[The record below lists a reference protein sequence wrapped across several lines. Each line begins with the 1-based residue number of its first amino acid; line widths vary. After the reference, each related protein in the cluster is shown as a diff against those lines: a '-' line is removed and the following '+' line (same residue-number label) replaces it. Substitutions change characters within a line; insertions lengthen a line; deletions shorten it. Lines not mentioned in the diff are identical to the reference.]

1 MFVIKRNGSKEEFN
15 PKKIENAILKA
26 FAAQNY
32 SVADWEKKYIEAFC
46 DRLKRD
52 NNLTSV
58 ENIQDSVERFLMS
71 QPTLPHWQE
80 VAKAYILY
88 RERHNESRFVRS
100 RIDYI
105 DAYSSSGDNA
115 STASETDANA
125 NVSMKNVANLEGEVY
140 KKSNRVIQRQRMKD
154 KLKELF
160 PEVAKQYERDLE
172 NHIIYVHDEASS
184 PVPKKYCLAASL
196 YPLMTEGVG
205 NIDSVTPTPPN
216 DIQSFSGQVTN
227 LTFLLSSQ
235 AKGAVALG
243 EYIVALN
250 YYVIAEF
257 GPKWYEKLNV
267 VITNENALKKYTV
280 KSYIR
285 KGMKQFIY
293 GVSQPAGNRSYNSP
307 FSNISYYDKTYF
319 HALFDEFF
327 YPDGT
332 QPEWEAIDTLQRIFM
347 ELHRELRLIKPLT
360 FPVTTMAMVHDGTDV
375 IDKEYKELCAEEWA
389 KGGSFFCYLS
399 DNPSSLASCCFSKD
413 TKVLWKNSYD
423 GVKCSTFEELH
434 NLKWEPYKKNMK
446 VYHNGAW
453 LPAKTIKLPNRK
465 MYKVRTQNNKEFIM
479 SDNHINLTFR
489 GEVHTSELSTEDY
502 LMFNTKPLEAVKE
515 CDEHLTYEQGL
526 LVGMFI
532 GDGTYGNYICED
544 GAVHDILLSLNEE
557 KYNKAL
563 PYLTKLCEVRL
574 HTPHNNVYPVRLY
587 SKELVAFLMEWTGNK
602 PKETYSYNKNL
613 NINCVL
619 QSKEFRKGILDGW
632 YLTDGGNSNRC
643 YTTSKN
649 LVDSM
654 EILLTSLGKQCV
666 IDITDRTDETVAI
679 RGEEYNRNYPLY
691 CVRWYSDTNARV
703 RPESGFKW
711 KNNSIYW
718 KISSIEE
725 VEYTD
730 DIYCFEMR
738 NQDEP
743 YFTLPSGLITH
754 NCRVLNEI
762 TDNTFSSINGLQGIM
777 TGSCNVITLNIN
789 RIVQDWARQKVK
801 TVEDNNGILDS
812 TINVPGLTGLKEYL
826 ISILERVY
834 KYHIA
839 YKTILYELEDKGMF
853 ADSNAGYIYL
863 KKLYSTIGLI
873 GYCEAAQFLQMKI
886 SNNEEYKDFLKLIF
900 GTVKEQN
907 KLHSIHDKKRPFL
920 FNSEAIPGEN
930 LAVKLYEWDK
940 KDGYTVPKDQ
950 NLYSSYFF
958 LQWDKDIPVL
968 DKLRLHGKYIN
979 SACDGGQACH
989 IHLNEHLSKEQY
1001 SKIIDFCIKEGVNYF
1016 TFNIPVSE
1024 CKDCGHVVNAP
1035 IKTCPKCGSDKIDW
1049 WIRIIG
1055 FLRPISTWAAPRQ
1068 IESQKRV
1075 YSNGKTELKEL

>member
-1 MFVIKRNGSKEEFN
+1 MQVIKRNGLKEEFN
-15 PKKIENAILKA
+15 PSKIENAVFKA
-26 FAAQNY
+26 FEAQKYNL
-32 SVADWEKKYIEAFC
+32 SPGEHDAILMFCNQDICGDDWMEHPEQSI
-46 DRLKRD
+46 
-52 NNLTSV
+52 TV
-58 ENIQDSVERFLMS
+58 ESIQDSVEKFLMS
-71 QPTLPHWQE
+71 APEWFE
-80 VAKAYILY
+80 VGKAYMLY
-88 RERHNESRFVRS
+88 REQHNESRFVRS

-105 DAYSSSGDNA
+105 NKYSSSGDNA

-140 KKSNRVIQRQRMKD
+140 KRSNRVIQRQRMKD
-154 KLKELF
+154 KLNELY
-160 PEVAKQYERDLE
+160 PELAKQYEKDLE

-196 YPLMTEGVG
+196 YPLMSEGVG
-205 NIDSVTPTPPN
+205 NVDGVTPTPPN

-257 GPKWYEKLNV
+257 GPKWYDKLDV
-267 VITNENALKKYTV
+267 VISNEHALKKYTI

-319 HALFDEFF
+319 HALFDEFC

-332 QPEWEAIDTLQRIFM
+332 KPEWKAIDTLQRIFM

-360 FPVTTMAMVHDGTDV
+360 FPVTTMAMVHDGKDV

-399 DNPSSLASCCFSKD
+399 DNPSSLASCC
-413 TKVLWKNSYD
+413 
-423 GVKCSTFEELH
+423 
-434 NLKWEPYKKNMK
+434 
-446 VYHNGAW
+446 
-453 LPAKTIKLPNRK
+453 
-465 MYKVRTQNNKEFIM
+465 
-479 SDNHINLTFR
+479 
-489 GEVHTSELSTEDY
+489 
-502 LMFNTKPLEAVKE
+502 
-515 CDEHLTYEQGL
+515 
-526 LVGMFI
+526 
-532 GDGTYGNYICED
+532 
-544 GAVHDILLSLNEE
+544 
-557 KYNKAL
+557 
-563 PYLTKLCEVRL
+563 
-574 HTPHNNVYPVRLY
+574 
-587 SKELVAFLMEWTGNK
+587 
-602 PKETYSYNKNL
+602 
-613 NINCVL
+613 
-619 QSKEFRKGILDGW
+619 
-632 YLTDGGNSNRC
+632 
-643 YTTSKN
+643 
-649 LVDSM
+649 
-654 EILLTSLGKQCV
+654 
-666 IDITDRTDETVAI
+666 
-679 RGEEYNRNYPLY
+679 
-691 CVRWYSDTNARV
+691 
-703 RPESGFKW
+703 
-711 KNNSIYW
+711 
-718 KISSIEE
+718 
-725 VEYTD
+725 
-730 DIYCFEMR
+730 
-738 NQDEP
+738 
-743 YFTLPSGLITH
+743 
-754 NCRVLNEI
+754 RVLNEI

-777 TGSCNVITLNIN
+777 TGSCNVITLNLN
-789 RIVQDWARQKVK
+789 RIIQDWFREHCKEYKIPYTEEEIKKRIVNSGGYFY
-801 TVEDNNGILDS
+801 EE
-812 TINVPGLTGLKEYL
+812 LKEYL
-826 ISILERVY
+826 KQILDRVY

-873 GYCEAAQFLQMKI
+873 GYCEAAQFLGMKI
-886 SNNEEYKDFLKLIF
+886 NNNKEYKDFLKFIF

-940 KDGYTVPKDQ
+940 KDNYYVPENQ

-958 LQWDKDIPVL
+958 LQWDKEIPIL
-968 DKLRLHGKYIN
+968 DKLKLHGKYIN

-989 IHLNEHLSKEQY
+989 IHLEEHLSKEQY
-1001 SKIIDFCIKEGVNYF
+1001 LKIIDFCIKEGVNYF

-1035 IKTCPKCGSDKIDW
+1035 ITTCPKCGSTKIDW
-1049 WIRIIG
+1049 WVRIIG

-1068 IESQKRV
+1068 LESKKRV
-1075 YSNGKTELKEL
+1075 YSNGKSELKDL

>member
-1 MFVIKRNGSKEEFN
+1 MQVIKRSGEKEEFN
-15 PKKIENAILKA
+15 AEKIENAILKA
-26 FAAQNY
+26 YKACGIECDKMEQLHTYCENLGKVPKEEWDVEDIQN
-32 SVADWEKKYIEAFC
+32 A
-46 DRLKRD
+46 
-52 NNLTSV
+52 
-58 ENIQDSVERFLMS
+58 VERALIEYFNY
-71 QPTLPHWQE
+71 E
-80 VAKAYILY
+80 VGKAYMLY
-88 RERHNESRFVRS
+88 REQHNESRFVRS

-105 DAYSSSGDNA
+105 NKYSSSGDNA

-140 KKSNRVIQRQRMKD
+140 KRSNRVIQRQRMKD
-154 KLKELF
+154 KLNELY
-160 PEVAKQYERDLE
+160 PELAKQYEKDLE

-196 YPLMTEGVG
+196 YPLMSEGVG
-205 NIDSVTPTPPN
+205 NVDGVTPTPPN

-257 GPKWYEKLNV
+257 GPKWYDKLDV
-267 VITNENALKKYTV
+267 VISNEHALKKYTI

-319 HALFDEFF
+319 HALFDEFY

-332 QPEWEAIDTLQRIFM
+332 KPEWKAIDTLQRIFM

-360 FPVTTMAMVHDGTDV
+360 FPVTTMAMVHDGKDV
-375 IDKEYKELCAEEWA
+375 IDKEYKELCAGEWA

-399 DNPSSLASCCFSKD
+399 DNPSSLASC
-413 TKVLWKNSYD
+413 
-423 GVKCSTFEELH
+423 
-434 NLKWEPYKKNMK
+434 
-446 VYHNGAW
+446 
-453 LPAKTIKLPNRK
+453 
-465 MYKVRTQNNKEFIM
+465 
-479 SDNHINLTFR
+479 
-489 GEVHTSELSTEDY
+489 
-502 LMFNTKPLEAVKE
+502 
-515 CDEHLTYEQGL
+515 
-526 LVGMFI
+526 
-532 GDGTYGNYICED
+532 
-544 GAVHDILLSLNEE
+544 
-557 KYNKAL
+557 
-563 PYLTKLCEVRL
+563 
-574 HTPHNNVYPVRLY
+574 
-587 SKELVAFLMEWTGNK
+587 
-602 PKETYSYNKNL
+602 
-613 NINCVL
+613 
-619 QSKEFRKGILDGW
+619 
-632 YLTDGGNSNRC
+632 
-643 YTTSKN
+643 
-649 LVDSM
+649 
-654 EILLTSLGKQCV
+654 
-666 IDITDRTDETVAI
+666 
-679 RGEEYNRNYPLY
+679 
-691 CVRWYSDTNARV
+691 
-703 RPESGFKW
+703 
-711 KNNSIYW
+711 
-718 KISSIEE
+718 
-725 VEYTD
+725 
-730 DIYCFEMR
+730 
-738 NQDEP
+738 
-743 YFTLPSGLITH
+743 
-754 NCRVLNEI
+754 CRVLNEI

-777 TGSCNVITLNIN
+777 TGSCNVITLNLN
-789 RIVQDWARQKVK
+789 RIIQDWAKSSFLKERTSGTTFIRNKESLK
-801 TVEDNNGILDS
+801 SYLESILD
-812 TINVPGLTGLKEYL
+812 
-826 ISILERVY
+826 RVY

-873 GYCEAAQFLQMKI
+873 GYCEAAQFLGMKI
-886 SNNEEYKDFLKLIF
+886 SNNEEYKDFLKFIF

-940 KDGYTVPKDQ
+940 KDGYFVPENQ

-958 LQWDKDIPVL
+958 LQWDKEIPIL

-989 IHLNEHLSKEQY
+989 IHLEEHLSKEQY
-1001 SKIIDFCIKEGVNYF
+1001 LKIIDFCIKEGVNYF

-1035 IKTCPKCGSDKIDW
+1035 ITTCPKCGSTKIDW
-1049 WIRIIG
+1049 WVRIIG

-1068 IESQKRV
+1068 LESKKRV
-1075 YSNGKTELKEL
+1075 YSNGKSELKDL

>member
-1 MFVIKRNGSKEEFN
+1 MYVIKRDGSKEEFN
-15 PKKIENAILKA
+15 FNKIKNAILKA
-26 FAAQNY
+26 FKACNVDPTESDYHAINDFLRDAELCRHGDIT
-32 SVADWEKKYIEAFC
+32 VEA
-46 DRLKRD
+46 
-52 NNLTSV
+52 
-58 ENIQDSVERFLMS
+58 IQDQVEKFLMS
-71 QPTLPHWQE
+71 KPDWFDIG
-80 VAKAYILY
+80 KAYMLY
-88 RERHNESRFVRS
+88 REQHSESRFVRS

-285 KGMKQFIY
+285 KGIKQFIY

-399 DNPSSLASCCFSKD
+399 DNPSSLASCC
-413 TKVLWKNSYD
+413 
-423 GVKCSTFEELH
+423 
-434 NLKWEPYKKNMK
+434 
-446 VYHNGAW
+446 
-453 LPAKTIKLPNRK
+453 
-465 MYKVRTQNNKEFIM
+465 
-479 SDNHINLTFR
+479 
-489 GEVHTSELSTEDY
+489 
-502 LMFNTKPLEAVKE
+502 
-515 CDEHLTYEQGL
+515 
-526 LVGMFI
+526 
-532 GDGTYGNYICED
+532 
-544 GAVHDILLSLNEE
+544 
-557 KYNKAL
+557 
-563 PYLTKLCEVRL
+563 
-574 HTPHNNVYPVRLY
+574 
-587 SKELVAFLMEWTGNK
+587 
-602 PKETYSYNKNL
+602 
-613 NINCVL
+613 
-619 QSKEFRKGILDGW
+619 
-632 YLTDGGNSNRC
+632 
-643 YTTSKN
+643 
-649 LVDSM
+649 
-654 EILLTSLGKQCV
+654 
-666 IDITDRTDETVAI
+666 
-679 RGEEYNRNYPLY
+679 
-691 CVRWYSDTNARV
+691 
-703 RPESGFKW
+703 
-711 KNNSIYW
+711 
-718 KISSIEE
+718 
-725 VEYTD
+725 
-730 DIYCFEMR
+730 
-738 NQDEP
+738 
-743 YFTLPSGLITH
+743 
-754 NCRVLNEI
+754 RVLNEI
-762 TDNTFSSINGLQGIM
+762 QDNTFSSINGLQGIM
-777 TGSCNVITLNIN
+777 TGSCNVITLNLN
-789 RIVQDWARQKVK
+789 RIVQEYFGPYKHDEVVRKELWKDKVNHEQF
-801 TVEDNNGILDS
+801 V
-812 TINVPGLTGLKEYL
+812 VFLK
-826 ISILERVY
+826 SILERVY

-873 GYCEAAQFLQMKI
+873 GYCEAAQYLGMKI
-886 SNNEEYKDFLKLIF
+886 NNNEEYKDFLKLIF

-907 KLHSIHDKKRPFL
+907 KIHSIHDKKRPFL

-940 KDGYTVPKDQ
+940 KDGYYVPQDQ

-1035 IKTCPKCGSDKIDW
+1035 IKTCPKCGSTKIDW
-1049 WIRIIG
+1049 WVRIIG

>member
-1 MFVIKRNGSKEEFN
+1 MFITKRDGSKEEF
-15 PKKIENAILKA
+15 KVEKIENAILKA
-26 FAAQNY
+26 FKACNIPL
-32 SVADWEKKYIEAFC
+32 SPKDKHDITKFCEKLGEIEE
-46 DRLKRD
+46 D
-52 NNLTSV
+52 TTV
-58 ENIQDSVERFLMS
+58 ETIQDQVEKYLCKRCF
-71 QPTLPHWQE
+71 P
-80 VAKAYILY
+80 VGKAYMLY
-88 RERHNESRFVRS
+88 REQHKESRFVRS

-105 DAYSSSGDNA
+105 NKYSSSGDNA

-154 KLKELF
+154 KLKELY
-160 PEVAKQYERDLE
+160 PEVTKQYEKDLE

-205 NIDSVTPTPPN
+205 NVDGVTPTPPN

-243 EYIVALN
+243 EYIIALN

-257 GPKWYEKLNV
+257 GPKWYDKLD
-267 VITNENALKKYTV
+267 VIISNEHALKKYTI

-332 QPEWEAIDTLQRIFM
+332 QPEWKAIDTLQRIFM

-360 FPVTTMAMVHDGTDV
+360 FPVTTMAMVYDGTDV

-399 DNPSSLASCCFSKD
+399 DNPSSLASCC
-413 TKVLWKNSYD
+413 
-423 GVKCSTFEELH
+423 
-434 NLKWEPYKKNMK
+434 
-446 VYHNGAW
+446 
-453 LPAKTIKLPNRK
+453 
-465 MYKVRTQNNKEFIM
+465 
-479 SDNHINLTFR
+479 
-489 GEVHTSELSTEDY
+489 
-502 LMFNTKPLEAVKE
+502 
-515 CDEHLTYEQGL
+515 
-526 LVGMFI
+526 
-532 GDGTYGNYICED
+532 
-544 GAVHDILLSLNEE
+544 
-557 KYNKAL
+557 
-563 PYLTKLCEVRL
+563 
-574 HTPHNNVYPVRLY
+574 
-587 SKELVAFLMEWTGNK
+587 
-602 PKETYSYNKNL
+602 
-613 NINCVL
+613 
-619 QSKEFRKGILDGW
+619 
-632 YLTDGGNSNRC
+632 
-643 YTTSKN
+643 
-649 LVDSM
+649 
-654 EILLTSLGKQCV
+654 
-666 IDITDRTDETVAI
+666 
-679 RGEEYNRNYPLY
+679 
-691 CVRWYSDTNARV
+691 
-703 RPESGFKW
+703 
-711 KNNSIYW
+711 
-718 KISSIEE
+718 
-725 VEYTD
+725 
-730 DIYCFEMR
+730 
-738 NQDEP
+738 
-743 YFTLPSGLITH
+743 
-754 NCRVLNEI
+754 RVLNEI
-762 TDNTFSSINGLQGIM
+762 TDNTFSSINGLQGVM
-777 TGSCNVITLNIN
+777 TGSCNVITLNLN
-789 RIVQDWARQKVK
+789 RIVQDWARQKAK
-801 TVEDNNGILDS
+801 TVEDNDGILDS
-812 TINVPGLTGLKEYL
+812 SVNVPCLTGLKKYL

-873 GYCEAAQFLQMKI
+873 GYCEAAQFLGMKI
-886 SNNEEYKDFLKLIF
+886 SNNEEYKNFLKLIF

-940 KDGYTVPKDQ
+940 KDGYFVPEDQ

-958 LQWDKDIPVL
+958 LQWDKEIPIL

-989 IHLNEHLSKEQY
+989 IHLEEHLSKEQY
-1001 SKIIDFCIKEGVNYF
+1001 LKIIDFCIKEGVNYF

-1024 CKDCGHVVNAP
+1024 CKNCGHVVNAP
-1035 IKTCPKCGSDKIDW
+1035 IKTCPLCGSDKIDW

-1068 IESQKRV
+1068 LESKKRV
-1075 YSNGKTELKEL
+1075 YSNGKSELKDLDNEED